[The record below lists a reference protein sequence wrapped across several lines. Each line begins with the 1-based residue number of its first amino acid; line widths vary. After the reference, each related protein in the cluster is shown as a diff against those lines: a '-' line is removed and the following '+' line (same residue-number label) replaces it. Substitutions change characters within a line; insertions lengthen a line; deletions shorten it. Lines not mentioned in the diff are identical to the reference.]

1 MSDPRLSVDPREHG
15 RANLI
20 YILYL
25 CSFIVGITSVIGV
38 IMAYLARDGAD
49 PLLRSHYNNLINI
62 FWKML
67 LFTIIGAMLTIVLVG
82 ILIILAAIVWF
93 VIRILKG
100 MQALSADQPIDNPG
114 SWGI

>member
-1 MSDPRLSVDPREHG
+1 MSQPPISVDPG
-15 RANLI
+15 QKSNVNLI

-49 PLLRSHYNNLINI
+49 PLLRSHYDNLINI

-67 LFTIIGAMLTIVLVG
+67 LFTIIGAVLTLVLIGVLV
-82 ILIILAAIVWF
+82 ILGAIVWF
-93 VIRILKG
+93 VIRILKW
-100 MQALSADQPIDNPG
+100 MQALSADQPIDDPG